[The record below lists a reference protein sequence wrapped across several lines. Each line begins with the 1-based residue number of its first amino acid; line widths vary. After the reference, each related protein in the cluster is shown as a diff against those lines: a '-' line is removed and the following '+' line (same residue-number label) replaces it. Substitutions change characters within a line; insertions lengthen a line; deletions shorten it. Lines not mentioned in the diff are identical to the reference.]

1 MDAKRMRGDA
11 YSPAVRKGTG
21 RNANIILS
29 PVKDFTSKGVQSNS
43 AGDASGAFS
52 LGDRVYHDAFGE
64 GEVQGIKTIRGK
76 EMVDVRFA
84 TGKISTF
91 FTDGSPLEKLAR
103 D

>member
-1 MDAKRMRGDA
+1 MRGDA
-11 YSPAVRKGTG
+11 YSTAVRKGTG

-29 PVKDFTSKGVQSNS
+29 PVKDFTSNGGQSS
-43 AGDASGAFS
+43 SSGDAGGAFS

-84 TGKISTF
+84 TGKVSTF
-91 FTDGSPLEKLAR
+91 FSDRAPLEKLAR